1 MGVLTEDLQEPGDVV
16 ALRDLLGRF
25 NADQLLQGRI
35 APQLSQAGLE
45 VAVPQGDGQDDHSP
59 EHAHG
64 IVVATATTV
73 RSQALQ
79 QGTVGD
85 RLEQPAKRDQ
95 AGMIFET
102 VPGEERL
109 LDGDSHA

>member
-1 MGVLTEDLQEPGDVV
+1 MGFLTEHLQEPGDVM

-25 NADQLLQGRI
+25 NADHRLQGRI
-35 APQLSQAGLE
+35 ASQLSQAGFE

-64 IVVATATTV
+64 IIIATAATV
-73 RSQALQ
+73 RSQSLQ

-85 RLEQPAKRDQ
+85 GLEQPAKRDQ
-95 AGMIFET
+95 GGMIFET